1 VKGVIA
7 LVSGYA
13 VLAMLAAPS
22 LLVAADTESVAP
34 VPAEADPAPAAPD
47 PAEAAPPDPA
57 QAPPADTGQPAAP
70 ADSTAGQVE
79 EVQVAGRQ
87 ATHEV
92 AMRDIKFVPK
102 QITVDVGD
110 TITWRN
116 EDSEPHNAIA
126 KDDSFRTETIQQGE
140 TTFATINEPGSHS
153 YFCSI
158 HAGMTG
164 TVVAGSAGGGGD
176 GSGGGGGGSGGGSG
190 SSGTSAGASAS
201 AGGSSGITS
210 GAASGTSSSSRSG
223 TSILPATGRDE
234 LWFAIAGA
242 WLLTVGAAVRAAVSG
257 D

>member
-1 VKGVIA
+1 VRGVIA

-47 PAEAAPPDPA
+47 PAQAAPPDSA
-57 QAPPADTGQPAAP
+57 QAAPVDTGQPAAP
-70 ADSTAGQVE
+70 TDSTAGQVE
-79 EVQVAGRQ
+79 EVQMAGRQ

-102 QITVDVGD
+102 QITVEVGD

-126 KDDSFRTETIQQGE
+126 NDDSFRTETIQQGE
-140 TTFATINEPGSHS
+140 TTSATIDEAGSHP

-164 TVVAGSAGGGGD
+164 TVVAGSAGGGAG
-176 GSGGGGGGSGGGSG
+176 GSGGAGGGSGDGSG
-190 SSGTSAGASAS
+190 SSGTSAGAGAS
-201 AGGSSGITS
+201 TGGSSSITS
-210 GAASGTSSSSRSG
+210 SGGSGTSSSSGSG
-223 TSILPATGRDE
+223 TSSLPATGRDE

-242 WLLTVGAAVRAAVSG
+242 WLLMVGAAVRAAVAG